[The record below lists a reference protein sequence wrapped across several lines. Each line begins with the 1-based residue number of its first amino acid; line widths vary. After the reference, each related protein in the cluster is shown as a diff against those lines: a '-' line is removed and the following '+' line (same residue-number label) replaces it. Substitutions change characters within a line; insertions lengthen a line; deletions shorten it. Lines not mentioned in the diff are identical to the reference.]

1 MKRTICYCFFIIQVI
16 IGQAQTISV
25 SSFKLLDTDITANT
39 AGTMELDQNGET
51 SALIKVV
58 TTQTGFTFDG
68 GALGIVKTKQ
78 TPGEV
83 WVYIPRGAKKITIK
97 HPQLGVLRDFYYPI
111 TIEAART
118 YEMVL
123 VSGEVHTIVKDWGYS
138 QESHTI
144 KDNGS
149 NSMRNLYLNS
159 LPYYKDA
166 ANMGLRGR
174 VKEVITENPIMEKEI
189 LHFDE
194 TGKLLDDVLVN
205 RRYNDQGYLL
215 SAAMTEQNGGNSH
228 LIYEYNSDSCLV
240 KRTLLNP
247 STGIQT
253 VNDYRYN
260 TSFEITQQSQKAFNS
275 ENECILSITMKNDF
289 SERDDT
295 GNWTVNKAQLT
306 YWEKGQRTQIIQ
318 VQQTRVISYWD
329 E

>member
-275 ENECILSITMKNDF
+275 ENECILRQQGTTHLLG
-289 SERDDT
+289 ERSAHTDYSGAADPCH
-295 GNWTVNKAQLT
+295 QLL
-306 YWEKGQRTQIIQ
+306 G
-318 VQQTRVISYWD
+318 
-329 E
+329 